1 MSCRS
6 APGQWPEEL
15 GSADAVPEAGGPVRG
30 LVGVGDPPG
39 VLSAVPQQVQS
50 DRTVLV
56 GPGAEVERRVA
67 ELLEGGPAMR
77 PADDLEGP
85 ASHRETLVR
94 RVSRRRSRCGPG
106 DEAVR
111 GTTAT
116 FGDPAEVRHSH
127 QAKGRRVAGKV
138 ILAGR
143 LTGQGLAAIAT
154 ALPGLPGGVE
164 LTDDGRE
171 QGVAPEVVVV
181 VEVLVAQSQAEDPLG
196 EEISDGGS
204 SVFKCEPGQKGPSDR
219 GRSVGSARSS
229 NRSLRTPDSGPGS
242 GDSTGCRRTS
252 GHTPAW

>member
-106 DEAVR
+106 DDAVR

-143 LTGQGLAAIAT
+143 LSGIDEFADKIRHPEASRRTGATLEDLLHKAPSLLFIANRIAPQAPDAADT
-154 ALPGLPGGVE
+154 AVPDVHCP
-164 LTDDGRE
+164 D
-171 QGVAPEVVVV
+171 
-181 VEVLVAQSQAEDPLG
+181 S
-196 EEISDGGS
+196 EEIG
-204 SVFKCEPGQKGPSDR
+204 
-219 GRSVGSARSS
+219 
-229 NRSLRTPDSGPGS
+229 
-242 GDSTGCRRTS
+242 
-252 GHTPAW
+252 